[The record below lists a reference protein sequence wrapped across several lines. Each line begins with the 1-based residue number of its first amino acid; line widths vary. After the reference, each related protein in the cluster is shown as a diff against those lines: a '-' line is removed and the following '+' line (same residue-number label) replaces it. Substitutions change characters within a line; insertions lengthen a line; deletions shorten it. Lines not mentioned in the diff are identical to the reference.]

1 MKFLAKL
8 WRAEIAGL
16 AALLICA
23 VLMGVLGFVESYLW
37 SLEGKM
43 LLIAPLDA
51 ARLVF
56 SYAGIIGVV
65 AVVFYGAPAYA
76 LLRHRLRASWPAV
89 VVIGAAPGVAVLPFD
104 SYIGVWLIVGGVV
117 VACLTHFFSA
127 RFLFDDAA
135 L

>member
-8 WRAEIAGL
+8 WRAEVAGL

-23 VLMGVLGFVESYLW
+23 VLMGVYGFIESYLW
-37 SLEGKM
+37 SLKGTKLM
-43 LLIAPLDA
+43 IAPLDA

-56 SYAGIIGVV
+56 GYATIIGLV

-76 LLRHRLRASWPAV
+76 LLRHRCLASWPAV
-89 VVIGAAPGVAVLPFD
+89 AIVGAVPGVAVLPFD
-104 SYIGVWLIVGGVV
+104 SVGVWLLGGGVT
-117 VACLTHFFSA
+117 VACITHFLSA
-127 RFLFDDAA
+127 RFLFEEPA

>member
-8 WRAEIAGL
+8 WEAEIAGL

-23 VLMGVLGFVESYLW
+23 VLMGVYGFVESYLW
-37 SLEGKM
+37 SLEGKK

-51 ARLVF
+51 ARLVL
-56 SYAGIIGVV
+56 SYAGIIGLV

-76 LLRHRLRASWPAV
+76 FLRHRLRASWRAV
-89 VVIGAAPGVAVLPFD
+89 IVVGAAPGVAVLPFD
-104 SYIGVWLIVGGVV
+104 NIGVWLIVGGVA
-117 VACLTHFFSA
+117 VACLTHFLSA
-127 RFLFDDAA
+127 RFLFVEPA

>member
-8 WRAEIAGL
+8 WRAEVAGL
-16 AALLICA
+16 AALLIFA
-23 VLMGVLGFVESYLW
+23 VLMGVYGFVESYLW
-37 SLEGKM
+37 SLEGKK

-56 SYAGIIGVV
+56 SYAGIIGLV

-89 VVIGAAPGVAVLPFD
+89 AVVGAAPGVAVLPFD
-104 SYIGVWLIVGGVV
+104 SIGVWLIVGGVA
-117 VACLTHFFSA
+117 VACLTHFLSA
-127 RFLFDDAA
+127 RFLFDEPA

>member
-8 WRAEIAGL
+8 WRAEVAGL

-23 VLMGVLGFVESYLW
+23 VLIGVYGFVESYLW
-37 SLEGKM
+37 SLEGKK

-51 ARLVF
+51 AQLGF
-56 SYAGIIGVV
+56 GYAGIIGLV

-76 LLRHRLRASWPAV
+76 FLRYRLHVSWPAV

-104 SYIGVWLIVGGVV
+104 SIGVWLIVGGVV

-127 RFLFDDAA
+127 RFLFDEAA

>member
-1 MKFLAKL
+1 MTFLTKL
-8 WRAEIAGL
+8 WRAEVAGL

-23 VLMGVLGFVESYLW
+23 VLMGAYGFVESYLW
-37 SLEGKM
+37 SLEGKK
-43 LLIAPLDA
+43 LLIGPIDA

-56 SYAGIIGVV
+56 SYAGIIGFV

-89 VVIGAAPGVAVLPFD
+89 VIVGAAPGVAILPFD
-104 SYIGVWLIVGGVV
+104 SIGVWLIVGGIA
-117 VACLTHFFSA
+117 VACLTHALSA
-127 RFLFDDAA
+127 RFRFDEPA